1 MTLHA
6 VCFCIRIA
14 PLSARPETRVVALP
28 TECFDEIDDAWRF
41 AEDAL
46 AEFLPRGAEPEEKFV
61 MLDDDNE
68 EQGYFFSCSDPDYD
82 DHYHIVLKYSIF

>member
-14 PLSARPETRVVALP
+14 PLQARTETRVVTLP
-28 TECFDEIDDAWRF
+28 TDFFDETDDAWRWTK
-41 AEDAL
+41 EAL

-61 MLDDDNE
+61 LLDDDNE
-68 EQGYFFSCSDPDYD
+68 EQGYFFSCSDPDSD